1 MNHHQKEVVI
11 MKKTAAVSLFL
22 VLALVLALCL
32 PAAVAEEA
40 GFLGKPF
47 PDFTVTDTEGNT
59 FTLSEQLKD
68 HDAVLINFWATW
80 CNPCKTEFPYLQ
92 EAQEKYDDRVAFI
105 ALSAFS
111 GDSMETIAAYRQEN
125 SFTIPMGLDAGSEL
139 YDCTGT
145 TVYPVTVIVD
155 RFGNAVFCHTGSFMN
170 AAEIDRVLDC
180 FTGEDYAESAV
191 LEEIPA
197 DGRISFGE
205 ETAIREKL
213 ERIPAYI
220 PEIDEKLNRVS
231 RGWKTTRMS
240 KVDLTIL
247 RLAVYEMLYDDDVPV
262 GVAINEAVEIAKRY
276 GGDESASFVNGIL
289 GQIARQAKG
298 QETPE
303 SAE

>member
-1 MNHHQKEVVI
+1 
-11 MKKTAAVSLFL
+11 MKR
-22 VLALVLALCL
+22 
-32 PAAVAEEA
+32 
-40 GFLGKPF
+40 
-47 PDFTVTDTEGNT
+47 
-59 FTLSEQLKD
+59 SE
-68 HDAVLINFWATW
+68 
-80 CNPCKTEFPYLQ
+80 
-92 EAQEKYDDRVAFI
+92 RR
-105 ALSAFS
+105 
-111 GDSMETIAAYRQEN
+111 ETIFRLLFMRQ
-125 SFTIPMGLDAGSEL
+125 F
-139 YDCTGT
+139 
-145 TVYPVTVIVD
+145 
-155 RFGNAVFCHTGSFMN
+155 R
-170 AAEIDRVLDC
+170 
-180 FTGEDYAESAV
+180 TGEEMPALITEYLEGARSG